1 MTTDHGEYAQKIV
14 FNEIP
19 ASRHQTGTDYEHKKS
34 KLNQKQ
40 LSVIKE

>member
-19 ASRHQTGTDYEHKKS
+19 VLRNQTGTDYEYKKS